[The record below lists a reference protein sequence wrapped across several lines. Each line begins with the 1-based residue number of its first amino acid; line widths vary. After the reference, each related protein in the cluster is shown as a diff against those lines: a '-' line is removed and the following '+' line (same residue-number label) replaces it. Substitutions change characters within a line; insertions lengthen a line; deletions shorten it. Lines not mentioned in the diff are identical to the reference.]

1 MDLKT
6 NSFLLGNAY
15 ISPVSSICLIAVRD
29 NICPAVE
36 NSVPTFYANLQTT
49 SCLRARSIK
58 TSRVNDKSC
67 FTADNRVSTTYF
79 FEKVSGREV
88 VEAYASS
95 RMTFAV
101 AIEAHPKSSA
111 SVQLLVAGL
120 Q

>member
-6 NSFLLGNAY
+6 NSFVLGNAY
-15 ISPVSSICLIAVRD
+15 ISPVPSTCLIAVRD

-49 SCLRARSIK
+49 SCLRSLSIK
-58 TSRVNDKSC
+58 SRVNDKSC